1 MRTLGTV
8 INTNSNVRLIVGDK
22 DTAPAVTFAA
32 IYEGEI
38 CHRSMALVLAWAVK
52 SIFPTV
58 KLVQAGCDEDKFW
71 YDFDFLTRPK
81 PQDVSRI
88 EAEVGEILHA
98 DLPFAR
104 HSVTKQRAQRMM
116 YDFGETYKALEA
128 SAAPQGSKVVLYSVG
143 DFWDLTD
150 GPMVPSTGY
159 LEPKALN
166 MYTYK
171 SNGKTVVR
179 IEGSK

>member
-1 MRTLGTV
+1 
-8 INTNSNVRLIVGDK
+8 
-22 DTAPAVTFAA
+22 
-32 IYEGEI
+32 
-38 CHRSMALVLAWAVK
+38 
-52 SIFPTV
+52 
-58 KLVQAGCDEDKFW
+58 
-71 YDFDFLTRPK
+71 
-81 PQDVSRI
+81 
-88 EAEVGEILHA
+88 
-98 DLPFAR
+98 
-104 HSVTKQRAQRMM
+104 
-116 YDFGETYKALEA
+116 YKALEA